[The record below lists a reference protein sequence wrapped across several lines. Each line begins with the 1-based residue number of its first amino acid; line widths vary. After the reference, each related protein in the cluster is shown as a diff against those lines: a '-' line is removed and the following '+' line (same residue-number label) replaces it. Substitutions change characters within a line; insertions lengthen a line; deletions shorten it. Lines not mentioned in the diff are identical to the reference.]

1 MKKWYNSR
9 VLWVNIVAM
18 IATLATVFGV
28 DLGLTAEV
36 QASIVAG
43 IMSVVNIVLR
53 FDTDTPIEKAA
64 K

>member
-28 DLGLTAEV
+28 DLGLTVEV

-53 FDTDTPIEKAA
+53 FDTDTPIEKAV